1 MSLVDGP
8 GWLANIVEGSTYL
21 DEYRYYVI
29 AGAPQFTD
37 TLISYSDVLS
47 EGYDVFLR
55 GDDNRIL
62 RIDLDMLNDSYYEVC
77 DGMVALHKDTIEYVV
92 VDHGPHT
99 RYPEW
104 AKKYLVKV
112 MKQFEWS
119 VLLRADNGVVKI
131 LDWDTFAKY
140 YYFEEGGY
148 PYNKQRRM

>member
-1 MSLVDGP
+1 MSLTDGP

-29 AGAPQFTD
+29 VGSPQFTD
-37 TLISYSDVLS
+37 TIIPYSDVLS

-55 GDDNRIL
+55 SYDGRIL
-62 RIDLDMLNDSYYEVC
+62 RTDLDVLNYAYYEVC

-92 VDHGPHT
+92 IDHGPHT

-104 AKKYLVKV
+104 AKKYIVKT

-119 VLLRADNGVVKI
+119 VLIRADNGVVKI
-131 LDWDTFAKY
+131 LDWGTFSKY
-140 YYFEEGGY
+140 YYFEGCGY
-148 PYNKQRRM
+148 PYN